1 MVASLNNAQEATM
14 RRFISLLVTEVDFV
28 DGAASDKIVQE
39 YEKHLMT
46 AVQEVAQKLSLRTI
60 QGNRVAKLQVAEIKG
75 SISL

>member
-1 MVASLNNAQEATM
+1 M

-28 DGAASDKIVQE
+28 DGAASDEIAQE